1 MSWVLVVI
9 LTVYYGHRAQIEM
22 HDFDTLTAC
31 MDAATLIE
39 KDAAD
44 SDNNIT
50 VVTHCTPKGVK

>member
-1 MSWVLVVI
+1 MSWVLIVL
-9 LTVYYGHRAQIEM
+9 LTVNYDHTSRYEM

-31 MDAATLIE
+31 MDAATLIA